1 MSNTN
6 VNNAAARNFTAEQVA
21 LMKQQYKK
29 QNQLVATWKQFKKNK
44 MAVFGLTVFI
54 IMVII
59 AVSCSFIF
67 DYEKDIVEQ
76 HIMERFQGFSRE
88 HPLGTDQF
96 GRDILKRV
104 LWGGRV
110 SLFCGLGAVTISL
123 TFGSVLGAAAGFF
136 GGYVDDVIMRF
147 MDILLSIPETL
158 LAISL
163 VAAFG
168 TSLPV
173 LLFAMAVGQIPKLSR
188 LVRSQVL
195 TLKNEQFVEA
205 ARCCGTKNSRIIFK
219 HILPNAVG
227 PIIVNCTLTVARSIL
242 TIAGLSFIGL
252 GLQPP
257 NPEWGAMLSE
267 AKMRLIDYPYLIV
280 APGIAIILTV
290 MSLTMAGDGLRDAL
304 DPKMRH

>member
-6 VNNAAARNFTAEQVA
+6 TKDQRSFTAEQIA

-29 QNQLVATWKQFKKNK
+29 QNQLVATWHQFKKNK
-44 MAVFGLTVFI
+44 MAVFGLVLFA

-59 AVSCSFIF
+59 ALSCSFIF
-67 DYEKDIVEQ
+67 DYETDIVEQ
-76 HIMERFQGFSRE
+76 HIMDRFQGFSSE
-88 HPLGTDQF
+88 HILGTDQF
-96 GRDILKRV
+96 GRDIFKRV

-123 TFGSVLGAAAGFF
+123 VFGSILGVAAGFF
-136 GGYVDDVIMRF
+136 GGLIDDVIMRF

-173 LLFAMAVGQIPKLSR
+173 LLCAMAVGQIPKLSR

-205 ARCCGTKNSRIIFK
+205 ARCCGTSNARIIMK

-242 TIAGLSFIGL
+242 TIASLSFIGL

-267 AKMRLIDYPYLIV
+267 AKTRLIDYPYLIV

>member
-1 MSNTN
+1 MSNENTN
-6 VNNAAARNFTAEQVA
+6 QRNFTAEQVA

-29 QNQLVATWKQFKKNK
+29 QNQLVATWRQFKKNK
-44 MAVFGLTVFI
+44 MAVFGLVVFI
-54 IMVII
+54 IMVVV
-59 AVSCSFIF
+59 ALSCSFIF
-67 DYEKDIVEQ
+67 DYQTDIVEQ
-76 HIMERFQGFSRE
+76 HIMERFQGFSKE

-136 GGYVDDVIMRF
+136 GGVVDDVIMRI

-173 LLFAMAVGQIPKLSR
+173 LLCAMAVGQIPKLSR

-195 TLKNEQFVEA
+195 TIKNEQFVEA
-205 ARCCGTKNSRIIFK
+205 ARCCGTKNARIIFK

-242 TIAGLSFIGL
+242 TIASLSFIGL

-267 AKMRLIDYPYLIV
+267 AKTRLIDYPYLIV

>member
-6 VNNAAARNFTAEQVA
+6 TKINEQRSFTAEQIA

-29 QNQLVATWKQFKKNK
+29 QNQLVATWHQFKKNK
-44 MAVFGLTVFI
+44 MAVFGLVLFA
-54 IMVII
+54 IMV
-59 AVSCSFIF
+59 AVALSCSFIF
-67 DYEKDIVEQ
+67 DYETDIVEQ
-76 HIMERFQGFSRE
+76 HIMDRFQGFSSE
-88 HPLGTDQF
+88 HILGTDQF
-96 GRDILKRV
+96 GRDIFKRV

-123 TFGSVLGAAAGFF
+123 VFGSILGAAAGFF
-136 GGYVDDVIMRF
+136 GGVVDDVIMRF

-173 LLFAMAVGQIPKLSR
+173 LLCAMAVGQIPKLSR

-205 ARCCGTKNSRIIFK
+205 ARCCGTSNARIIMK

-242 TIAGLSFIGL
+242 TIASLSFIGL

-267 AKMRLIDYPYLIV
+267 AKTRLIDYPYLIV

>member
-1 MSNTN
+1 MSNENTN
-6 VNNAAARNFTAEQVA
+6 QRNFTAEQVA

-29 QNQLVATWKQFKKNK
+29 QNQLVATWRQFKKNK
-44 MAVFGLTVFI
+44 MAVFGLAVFI
-54 IMVII
+54 IMV
-59 AVSCSFIF
+59 AVALSCSFIF
-67 DYEKDIVEQ
+67 DYQTDIVEQ
-76 HIMERFQGFSRE
+76 HIMERFQGFSKE

-136 GGYVDDVIMRF
+136 GGAVDDVIMRI

-173 LLFAMAVGQIPKLSR
+173 LLCAMAVGQIPKLSR

-195 TLKNEQFVEA
+195 TIKNEQFVEA
-205 ARCCGTKNSRIIFK
+205 ARCCGTKNARIIFK

-242 TIAGLSFIGL
+242 TIASLSFIGL

-267 AKMRLIDYPYLIV
+267 AKTRLIDYPYLIV

>member
-6 VNNAAARNFTAEQVA
+6 TINIEQRSFTAEQVA

-29 QNQLVATWKQFKKNK
+29 QNQLLATWKQFKKNK
-44 MAVFGLTVFI
+44 MAVFGLVVFL
-54 IMVII
+54 IMVIVAI
-59 AVSCSFIF
+59 SCSFIF
-67 DYEKDIVEQ
+67 DYETDIVEQ
-76 HIMERFQGFSRE
+76 HIMERFQGFSKE

-173 LLFAMAVGQIPKLSR
+173 LLFAMAVGQVPKLSR

-205 ARCCGTKNSRIIFK
+205 ARCCGTSNSRIIFK

-242 TIAGLSFIGL
+242 TIASLSFIGL

-267 AKMRLIDYPYLIV
+267 AKTRLIDYPYLIV

>member
-1 MSNTN
+1 MSNENTN
-6 VNNAAARNFTAEQVA
+6 QRNFTAEQVA

-29 QNQLVATWKQFKKNK
+29 QNQLVATWRQFKKNK
-44 MAVFGLTVFI
+44 MAVFGLVVFI
-54 IMVII
+54 IMV
-59 AVSCSFIF
+59 AVALSCSFIF
-67 DYEKDIVEQ
+67 DYQTDIVEQ
-76 HIMERFQGFSRE
+76 HIMERFQGFSKE

-136 GGYVDDVIMRF
+136 GGAVDDVIMRI

-173 LLFAMAVGQIPKLSR
+173 LLCAMAVGQIPKLSR

-195 TLKNEQFVEA
+195 TIKNEQFVEA
-205 ARCCGTKNSRIIFK
+205 ARCCGTKNARIIFK

-242 TIAGLSFIGL
+242 TIASLSFIGL

-267 AKMRLIDYPYLIV
+267 AKTRLIDYPYLIV